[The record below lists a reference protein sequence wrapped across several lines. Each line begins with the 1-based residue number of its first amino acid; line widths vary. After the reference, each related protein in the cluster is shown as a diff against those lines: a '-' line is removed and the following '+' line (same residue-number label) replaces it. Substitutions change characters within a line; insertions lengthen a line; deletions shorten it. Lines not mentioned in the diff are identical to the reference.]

1 MDVYVQFWAPFPS
14 SSFCLK
20 AQQVL
25 EEAALCAWRGAVARL
40 HVCSREMEPGW
51 KVKPSQMEVLL
62 NTPSSPSLKSSV
74 FFVKLSCYSSSLEN
88 VSPVLFSAVTSN
100 RWWFAARA
108 GPAHGALLLL
118 GSDSFVPDFDEG
130 VSPWSDKCQCHLGS
144 PGPSQCCW
152 PQIALLPQTWAGLVY
167 LSAHR
172 VPFTTVSAVWLE
184 KETWSGVA
192 CFSSGSHFS
201 LSLVILKHT
210 SENC

>member
-108 GPAHGALLLL
+108 RPGPWGSSAPWQWQLCTRLWWRCVSLVRQMPVSFGEPWALSVLLT
-118 GSDSFVPDFDEG
+118 SDSTPAPD
-130 VSPWSDKCQCHLGS
+130 LGWT
-144 PGPSQCCW
+144 C
-152 PQIALLPQTWAGLVY
+152 L
-167 LSAHR
+167 
-172 VPFTTVSAVWLE
+172 
-184 KETWSGVA
+184 
-192 CFSSGSHFS
+192 S
-201 LSLVILKHT
+201 LSSQGAFYYRVCCLTWKGNLKWCCLLFLWLT
-210 SENC
+210 LQSQPCYS